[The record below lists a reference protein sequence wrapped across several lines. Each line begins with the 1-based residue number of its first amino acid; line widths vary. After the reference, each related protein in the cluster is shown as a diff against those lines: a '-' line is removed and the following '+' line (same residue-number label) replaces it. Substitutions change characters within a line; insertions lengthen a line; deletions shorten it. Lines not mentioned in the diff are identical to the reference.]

1 LLYQDGLDVF
11 NRRITV
17 LQEQNLVLQT
27 TTSNNALLL
36 KVAEDRA
43 VRAQEE
49 CQFLKTSATG
59 LRETISLLSGKL
71 QELKARSLSSAPN
84 QEVTDQKSMHRVEDL
99 TNELD
104 ALWQRSANIEAR
116 SKRGE
121 LVCSVSFIRNS
132 D

>member
-1 LLYQDGLDVF
+1 
-11 NRRITV
+11 
-17 LQEQNLVLQT
+17 LVL
-27 TTSNNALLL
+27 
-36 KVAEDRA
+36 AEDRA
-43 VRAQEE
+43 VRAQDE

-59 LRETISLLSGKL
+59 LQETISLLSGEL

-84 QEVTDQKSMHRVEDL
+84 QEIADQNLIHRVEDL

-104 ALWQRSANIEAR
+104 ALRQRSGNIEAR

-121 LVCSVSFIRNS
+121 LVCLVSFIRNS